1 MAKEKV
7 YVFGHQKPD
16 TDSVTSAISV
26 AYLKRMLGMN
36 AEARILGEINKE
48 TKFVLKYFKV
58 KTPAY
63 LDSVKLQI
71 KDVDYNKGYQVLET
85 STILD
90 TYNYFNELGITGAP
104 IISSNKKIK
113 GVVTSKDIVSKIIED
128 DREYV
133 NTSYDNLLKSVEGS
147 QILRFSDEITGKII
161 VATVKSETLLS
172 ENRFDSDT
180 ILIVGER
187 KNVINYAIESN
198 VKTIIV
204 VGGNDISLEQVKIAE
219 DKKIN
224 IIKTNLESFKTARR
238 VMYSEYIKNIMN
250 DNKFYKFNQN
260 YNFYDFLKEARKL
273 GHNNYPVVGRR
284 DECLGLIRVT
294 DKNIKHNKK
303 VILVDHNESTQSVD
317 GLDEATIIEVVDHHK
332 IGDLSTSDPINFRNM
347 AVGSTN
353 TIVFQMFRERHIDIP
368 YEIAGMMISGILSDT
383 LCLTSSTTTDL
394 DKITVSLLA
403 NEMHLDYESYY
414 KEMLKA
420 GTSIE
425 GLTKKEVLTQDYK
438 NFQVEDKKYAIGQTI
453 TLDIDNIMKD
463 KDEYISLMEEKKKD
477 HELELILF
485 IITDVLKNGSYILY
499 TSGCEEM
506 LSESFNI
513 NDVYEGVFIPGMTSR
528 KKQVVPYINEYI
540 K

>member
-204 VGGNDISLEQVKIAE
+204 VGGNDISLEQLKIAE
-219 DKKIN
+219 DKRIN

-506 LSESFNI
+506 FSESFNI

>member
-1 MAKEKV
+1 MTKEKV

-36 AEARILGEINKE
+36 AEARILGEVNKE

-71 KDVDYNKGYQVLET
+71 KDVDYYKGYYILED

-90 TYNYFNELGITGAP
+90 TYNYFDKLGITGAP

-113 GVVTSKDIVSKIIED
+113 GVVTSKDIVSRIVED
-128 DREYV
+128 DKEYV
-133 NTSYDNLLKSVEGS
+133 STSYDNLLKSVEGTEV
-147 QILRFSDEITGKII
+147 LRFDDEISGKIV
-161 VATVKSETLLS
+161 VATVKSETLLN
-172 ENRFDSDT
+172 ENKLDSDT

-187 KNVINYAIESN
+187 INVINYAIDSN
-198 VKTIIV
+198 VKTIIF
-204 VGGNDISLEQVKIAE
+204 VGGNDINNDQLKKAE

-224 IIKTNLESFKTARR
+224 IIKTNFESFKTARR

-260 YNFYDFLKEARKL
+260 YYFYDFLKEARKL

-303 VILVDHNESTQSVD
+303 VILVDHNESTQSVE
-317 GLDEATIIEVVDHHK
+317 GLNEATIIEIVDHHK

-394 DKITVSLLA
+394 DKITVNLLA
-403 NEMHLDYESYY
+403 NEMNLDYKSYY

-420 GTSIE
+420 GTSID

-438 NFQVEDKKYAIGQTI
+438 NFQVEDKKYAVGQTI

-477 HELELILF
+477 HDLELILF

>member
-204 VGGNDISLEQVKIAE
+204 VGGNDISLEQLKIAE
-219 DKKIN
+219 DKRIN

>member
-204 VGGNDISLEQVKIAE
+204 VGGNDISLEQLKIAE

-224 IIKTNLESFKTARR
+224 IIKTHLESFKTARR